1 MAMEKVEITR
11 LFPLRL
17 RQILEGLSLDLDQL
31 EEVRLRCGQPVLLR
45 VNGREMGISGNSQLM
60 ELELAGQLQKQQIW
74 KKLEIISEKE
84 LKDTLEIMGGFSL
97 YAAEEELRQG
107 FFTVRGGHRIGVA
120 GRVILKEQKIMG
132 IKSVAFLN
140 LRVAHEI
147 KGCADQVLPFL
158 YEKGRFVSTLILS
171 TPGCG
176 KTTLLRD
183 LIRQVSDGSRDHVI
197 GEVFQGVTVGVA
209 DERSE
214 LGACYQGVPQND
226 LGMRTDVLDGCPK
239 SEGMLMLIR
248 SMAPAVVA
256 VDEIGGKEDIR
267 AVEYVRN
274 CGCVLAATAHSAS
287 LEEVKERPGFREL
300 LEEKTF
306 KRLVF
311 LSSRR
316 EQRGMVEAIYDG
328 EFRQIYKAVMQAK

>member
-1 MAMEKVEITR
+1 MAMEKVEITG
-11 LFPLRL
+11 LFPRRL
-17 RQILEGLSLDLDQL
+17 RQILESISLDFDQL

-45 VNGREMGISGNSQLM
+45 VNGREMGIIGNDQLV
-60 ELELAGQLQKQQIW
+60 ELAEQLWKKEDW
-74 KKLEIISEKE
+74 KKLENINEKE

-120 GRVILKEQKIMG
+120 GRVILKDRQITGLKAA
-132 IKSVAFLN
+132 SFLN
-140 LRVAHEI
+140 VRVAHEI

-158 YEKGRFVSTLILS
+158 YVNGKFVSTLIVS
-171 TPGCG
+171 PPGCG

-183 LIRQVSDGSRDHVI
+183 LIRQVSDGSSQKA
-197 GEVFQGVTVGVA
+197 GKCSFSGVNVGVA

-256 VDEIGGKEDIR
+256 VDEIGGKEDIK

-274 CGCVLAATAHSAS
+274 CGCALAATAHGNS
-287 LEEVKERPGFREL
+287 LEELKERAGFREL

-306 KRLVF
+306 ERLVF
-311 LSSRR
+311 LSRKR
-316 EQRGMVEAIYDG
+316 ECRGKVEVVYDSG
-328 EFRQIYKAVMQAK
+328 FNRLYSGRTF